1 MRVVWAVL
9 ALLLLG
15 GGLAWW
21 FGHPAR
27 HVSRAEEARGAPPP
41 SLYRWHDADGVL
53 HITDRPPPAGTAYE
67 RIPLD
72 RDSGASRVTAPR

>member
-27 HVSRAEEARGAPPP
+27 HVTKAAQAQGEPRP

-72 RDSGASRVTAPR
+72 RDSAR

>member
-1 MRVVWAVL
+1 M
-9 ALLLLG
+9 
-15 GGLAWW
+15 
-21 FGHPAR
+21 
-27 HVSRAEEARGAPPP
+27 
-41 SLYRWHDADGVL
+41 YRWHDADGVL